1 MKWQAAATLAA
12 TLGLTGA
19 TTNAPTAWEVDP
31 PHTQVQFTVKHFF
44 TPVTG
49 TFDDFSIEL
58 AYDPETPERSSVKAR
73 IAAASVN
80 TGNAKR
86 DDHLRSGDFFD
97 AQKNPYITFRST
109 SVRQV
114 AEGKLL
120 ARGPLTLKG
129 VTREIELPIEVLGVQ
144 QIPEMMRPMLG
155 GVREVAS
162 FRASTH
168 LDRRDF
174 GVGVGDWAATLVVG
188 KDVDIQLAVEANR
201 K

>member
-109 SVRQV
+109 SVRQA